1 MAQKS
6 NGLKLGVSL
15 MNVVAIIIVVGLV
28 GVGGHFLGRYNE
40 KHTQVTPAVASVQT
54 FTYEGVDGKTALDL
68 LKEKADAQVQESSIG
83 SFVTSI
89 NGTENTSE
97 QFWMFYVN
105 GELAP
110 MGADQYQTKN
120 GDQIEWRFE
129 SIQ

>member
-6 NGLKLGVSL
+6 EGLKLGISL
-15 MNVVAIIIVVGLV
+15 MNVAAIVIVIGLV

-40 KHTQVTPAVASVQT
+40 KHAQVTPAVESVQT
-54 FTYEGVDGKTALDL
+54 FVYEGVEGKTALEL
-68 LKEKADAQVQESSIG
+68 LKEKADIQAQESSIG

-97 QFWMFYVN
+97 QFWMYYVN
-105 GELAP
+105 GEQALV
-110 MGADQYQTKN
+110 GADQYQTKN